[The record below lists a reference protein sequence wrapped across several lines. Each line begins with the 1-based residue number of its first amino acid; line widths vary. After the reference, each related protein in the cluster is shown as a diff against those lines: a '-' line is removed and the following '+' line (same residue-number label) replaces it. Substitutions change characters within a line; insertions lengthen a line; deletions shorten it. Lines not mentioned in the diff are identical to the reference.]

1 MTEHPLGA
9 FLRKLGSPHDFCLW
23 HKADMLNAL
32 TSVRFW
38 GQRGH
43 DPTAVYQ
50 SRFMCTTNCLAL
62 NEVMSRNIIDRLR
75 HKEKDISFG
84 TCLEPKKR

>member
-1 MTEHPLGA
+1 MSRGL
-9 FLRKLGSPHDFCLW
+9 FCKTVKSWLSANVCFW

-50 SRFMCTTNCLAL
+50 SRFMYTT
-62 NEVMSRNIIDRLR
+62 
-75 HKEKDISFG
+75 
-84 TCLEPKKR
+84 